1 MSKYERANQFWAE
14 ARERVLRIAR
24 AADFNIT
31 LRDHDDE
38 FLYDLFD
45 CGSYEP
51 TDEEII
57 EALEEY
63 AFE

>member
-1 MSKYERANQFWAE
+1 MSKYERANQFWAD
-14 ARERVLRIAR
+14 ARARVLAIAH
-24 AADFNIT
+24 AAD
-31 LRDHDDE
+31 LDVSLKAHDDE

-57 EALEEY
+57 ESLEEY

>member
-14 ARERVLRIAR
+14 ARERVLRIAY

-31 LRDHDDE
+31 LRGHDDE